1 MSRIRLA
8 CLATALLAAL
18 FGCGKDPSPSAKPVR
33 VLRIATTTSVADSGL
48 LGDLI
53 PRFEN
58 WQGQLAGGRDVKVE
72 YIAVGSGQAIKLA
85 ESGEAD
91 LLMVHSPKDEEAFVA
106 KGNAPERRPFAFN
119 DFVIVGPP
127 EDPAGVRG
135 MANAARALPQILEK
149 GQEFYSRGDKSG
161 TNRREQDLWKAAGV
175 DPAGRPGYLEAGAG
189 MAITL
194 NIAWQKRAYTLVDRG
209 TWLALMAKQKMD
221 LEVLVEGD
229 PSLLNVYS
237 LLCVK
242 PSLRPGGQP
251 EAARAF
257 ADWILSTEGQAA
269 IAAYRPGG
277 QPSKL
282 ALPAL
287 FRPIS
292 ELPGR

>member
-1 MSRIRLA
+1 MSPTRLA

-18 FGCGKDPSPSAKPVR
+18 LGCGKAPSPSAKPTR
-33 VLRIATTTSVADSGL
+33 ILRMATTTSVADSGL
-48 LGDLI
+48 LGDLV
-53 PRFEN
+53 PRFER
-58 WQGQLAGGRDVKVE
+58 GRDIKVE

-106 KGNAPERRPFAFN
+106 KGNAPDWQGQPGGRRPFAFN
-119 DFVIVGPP
+119 DFVVVGPP

-135 MANAARALPQILEK
+135 MRVAAKSLPQILEK

-161 TNRREQDLWKAAGV
+161 THRREQDLWKAAGV

-189 MAITL
+189 MGITL
-194 NIAWQKRAYTLVDRG
+194 NIAWQKKAYTLVDRG
-209 TWLALMAKQKMD
+209 TWLSLMAKQKMD

-229 PSLLNVYS
+229 PALLNVYS
-237 LLCVK
+237 VLCVK

-251 EAARAF
+251 EAAKAF

-277 QPSKL
+277 QP
-282 ALPAL
+282 L

>member
-8 CLATALLAAL
+8 CVAAVALLALCA
-18 FGCGKDPSPSAKPVR
+18 CGKDPSPTAKPTR
-33 VLRIATTTSVADSGL
+33 ILRMATTTSVADSGL

-53 PRFEN
+53 PRFEK
-58 WQGQLAGGRDVKVE
+58 GRDVKVE

-91 LLMVHSPKDEEAFVA
+91 LLMVHSPKDEEAFIA

-119 DFVIVGPP
+119 DYVIVGPP
-127 EDPAGVRG
+127 EDPAGVRR
-135 MANAARALPQILEK
+135 MASAARALPQILEK

-237 LLCVK
+237 VLCVK

-251 EAARAF
+251 EAAKAF
-257 ADWILSTEGQAA
+257 ADWILSPEGQAA
-269 IAAYRPGG
+269 IAAFRPGG
-277 QPSKL
+277 QP
-282 ALPAL
+282 L

-292 ELPGR
+292 ELPVR